1 LSCDPWELL
10 NVDIAREPKGKG
22 RRWLYI
28 GGGIG
33 AVVAITV
40 ALSRLGPAAP
50 SVDRSTIWTDVVN
63 RGEMV
68 RQVRGPGTLVSEQ
81 IRWIAALTAGRV
93 ERIMLEPGA
102 EVDSA
107 TIILFLS
114 NPDVEIQALEAQR
127 QLTSEQARLVELQT
141 RLESQRLSQVSL
153 VATVRSQYL
162 EAERNLRRDDDLAE
176 RGLISD
182 IALQNSRDKAQE
194 LEERLQIE
202 QQRLAVM
209 TDAVESQVEAQQAQ
223 VRRLL
228 SIAEFKQNLVESMA
242 VAAGVA
248 GVLAEMSLEEGQWVR
263 PGDYLARV
271 VQPGRLRA
279 ELRIPETQ
287 ARDVAIGQRAWI
299 DTRNDTIPGRV
310 VRIDPAVQGGTVT
323 VDVRLEGALPKEAR
337 PDLSVDGTV
346 ELERLND
353 VLYVGRPAYGQA
365 NSMVGLFKVV
375 DNGGAA
381 VRVTVRLGRASV
393 STIEVIEGLS
403 VGDEVILSDMSA
415 WDEHDRVRLR

>member
-1 LSCDPWELL
+1 
-10 NVDIAREPKGKG
+10 VDIPREPKGKK

-28 GGGIG
+28 AAGVV
-33 AVVAITV
+33 AVVVITV

-50 SVDRSTIWTDVVN
+50 SVDRSTIWTAVVK

-81 IRWIAALTAGRV
+81 IRWIVALTAGRV
-93 ERIMLEPGA
+93 ERILLDPGA
-102 EVDSA
+102 EVDSS
-107 TIILFLS
+107 TVIMFLS

-127 QLTSEQARLVELQT
+127 QLTSEEAYLVELKT
-141 RLESQRLSQVSL
+141 RLESQRLSQASL
-153 VATVRSQYL
+153 VATVRSQYR
-162 EAERNLRRDDDLAE
+162 EATRNLARDEDLAKQ
-176 RGLISD
+176 GLISD
-182 IALQNSRDKAQE
+182 IALQNSRDRAAE
-194 LEERLQIE
+194 LETRVKIE
-202 QQRLAVM
+202 EQRLEVM
-209 TDAVESQVEAQQAQ
+209 TDAVESQIEAQRTQ
-223 VRRLL
+223 VAGLR
-228 SIAEFKQNLVESMA
+228 SIAVFKQNLVESME
-242 VAAGVA
+242 VVAGVS
-248 GVLAEMSLEEGQWVR
+248 GVLAEMPLEEGQWVR

-310 VRIDPAVQGGTVT
+310 VRIDPAVQSGSVM

-337 PDLSVDGTV
+337 PDLSVDGTI
-346 ELERLND
+346 ELERLDD

-365 NSMVGLFKVV
+365 NSLVGLFKVV
-375 DNGGAA
+375 DGGRAA

-393 STIEVIEGLS
+393 STIEVVEGLS

-415 WDEHDRVRLR
+415 QDEHDRVRLR

>member
-28 GGGIG
+28 GGGIV

-162 EAERNLRRDDDLAE
+162 EAERNVRRDEDLAE
-176 RGLISD
+176 QGLISD
-182 IALQNSRDKAQE
+182 INLQNSRDKAQE

-353 VLYVGRPAYGQA
+353 VL
-365 NSMVGLFKVV
+365 MVGLFKVV

>member
-1 LSCDPWELL
+1 M
-10 NVDIAREPKGKG
+10 DIPREPKGKG

-28 GGGIG
+28 GGGIVT
-33 AVVAITV
+33 VVVITV

-50 SVDRSTIWTDVVN
+50 SVDRSTIWTDVVQ

-81 IRWIAALTAGRV
+81 IRWIVALTAGRV
-93 ERIMLEPGA
+93 ERILLDPGA
-102 EVDSA
+102 EVDSS
-107 TIILFLS
+107 TIILLLS
-114 NPDVEIQALEAQR
+114 NPDVEIQALEAQS
-127 QLTSEQARLVELQT
+127 QLTSAEAYLVELQT
-141 RLESQRLSQVSL
+141 RLEGQRLSQASL
-153 VATVRSQYL
+153 VATVRSQCQQ
-162 EAERNLRRDDDLAE
+162 ATRNLQRDEDLAE
-176 RGLISD
+176 QGLISD
-182 IALQNSRDKAQE
+182 IELENSRDRAEE
-194 LEERLQIE
+194 LETRLQIE
-202 QQRLAVM
+202 EQRLEVM
-209 TDAVESQVEAQQAQ
+209 TDAVESQIEAQRAQ
-223 VRRLL
+223 VTRLR
-228 SIAEFKQNLVESMA
+228 SIAVFKQNLVESME
-242 VAAGVA
+242 VMAGVS
-248 GVLAEMSLEEGQWVR
+248 GVLAEMPLEEGQWVR

-287 ARDVAIGQRAWI
+287 ARDVAVGQRAWI

-310 VRIDPAVQGGTVT
+310 VRIDPAVQAGSVT
-323 VDVRLEGALPKEAR
+323 VDVRLEGALPREAR
-337 PDLSVDGTV
+337 PDLSVDGTI
-346 ELERLND
+346 ELERLDD

-365 NSMVGLFKVV
+365 NSLVGLFKVV
-375 DNGGAA
+375 DDGRGA

>member
-1 LSCDPWELL
+1 M
-10 NVDIAREPKGKG
+10 DIPREPKGKG

-28 GGGIG
+28 GGGIV
-33 AVVAITV
+33 AVVVITV

-50 SVDRSTIWTDVVN
+50 SVDRSTIWTDVVK

-81 IRWIAALTAGRV
+81 IRWIVALTAGRV
-93 ERIMLEPGA
+93 ERILLDPGA
-102 EVDSA
+102 EVDSS
-107 TIILFLS
+107 TIILLLS
-114 NPDVEIQALEAQR
+114 NPDVEIQALEAQS
-127 QLTSEQARLVELQT
+127 QLTSAEAYLVELQT
-141 RLESQRLSQVSL
+141 RLEGQRLSQASL
-153 VATVRSQYL
+153 VATVRSQCQ
-162 EAERNLRRDDDLAE
+162 EAARNLRRDEDLAQQ
-176 RGLISD
+176 GLISD
-182 IALQNSRDKAQE
+182 IELQNSRDRAEE
-194 LEERLQIE
+194 LETRLQIE
-202 QQRLAVM
+202 EQRLEVM
-209 TDAVESQVEAQQAQ
+209 TDAVESQIEAQRAQ
-223 VRRLL
+223 VTRLR
-228 SIAEFKQNLVESMA
+228 SIAEFKQNLVESME
-242 VAAGVA
+242 VMAGVS
-248 GVLAEMSLEEGQWVR
+248 GVLAEMPLEEGQWVR

-310 VRIDPAVQGGTVT
+310 VRIDPAVQAGSVT
-323 VDVRLEGALPKEAR
+323 VDVRLEGALPREAR
-337 PDLSVDGTV
+337 PDLSVDGTI

-365 NSMVGLFKVV
+365 NSLVGLFKVV
-375 DNGGAA
+375 DDGRGA